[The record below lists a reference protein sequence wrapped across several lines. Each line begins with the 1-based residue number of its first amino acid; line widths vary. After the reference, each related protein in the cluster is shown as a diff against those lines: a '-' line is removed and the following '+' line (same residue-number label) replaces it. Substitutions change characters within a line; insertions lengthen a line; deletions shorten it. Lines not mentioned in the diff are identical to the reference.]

1 MSRMEKSRS
10 YAGLITGIY
19 LAILTATLVSFFT
32 LGFSGSIIRFIVTLL
47 AVCFAETVVYAYA
60 LLWLRSASK
69 ASRTSPVWI
78 SGALIVGLYVAAV
91 VASAII
97 LDWILKLSPLLY
109 AGVQLI
115 VLLAT
120 AAVLAAAGVYGSNA
134 ASGER
139 KALDSARQLRAHQ
152 QELQEIKGIAR
163 SWKHPEAGRLAGLLE
178 ELEEKFRYSDPVSR
192 PGISATEDILR
203 QQLSLLH
210 DHVALLLILKELP
223 AGWDVET
230 EELTA
235 SIASTLARR
244 NLELAALK

>member
-32 LGFSGSIIRFIVTLL
+32 LGFSESNVRFIVTLL

-60 LLWLRSASK
+60 LMWVRSASK

-78 SGALIVGLYVAAV
+78 SGAIIVALYVAAV
-91 VASAII
+91 LASAII
-97 LDWILKLSPLLY
+97 LDWILELSPFWY

-115 VLLAT
+115 VLVAT
-120 AAVLAAAGVYGSNA
+120 AAVLAAVGVYGSNA

-139 KALDSARQLRAHQ
+139 KAQDGARQLRAHL

-163 SWKHPEAGRLAGLLE
+163 SWKHPEAGRLAALLE
-178 ELEEKFRYSDPVSR
+178 ELDERIRYSDPVSK

-210 DHVALLLILKELP
+210 DHVALLLVLKELP
-223 AGWDVET
+223 AGWDAET
-230 EELTA
+230 QEITD

-244 NLELAALK
+244 NQELAALK